1 MEKFSVLLSVYSRER
16 AEYMREALRSVFQ
29 QTSPPD
35 EVILVKDGP
44 LNEELDAVVEEFSRH
59 YTMFKVV
66 PLPYNVGLGMALNE
80 GLKHCSYELV
90 ARMDTDDI
98 CVDNRFELQLQV
110 FAQNPELSIVGGW
123 IDEFEDDQSII
134 ISSRHLPQYDNEL
147 KVLFKSKSPLNH
159 MTVMF
164 RKNKVLEA
172 GGYQHFYL
180 LEDYWLWARMVA
192 CGAILYN
199 VQQKLVNVRGGAA
212 MAARRGGWKY
222 AKSEISLQ
230 RQLLKMNLIDSA
242 TFLKNV
248 AIRFT
253 VRMMPNKIRV
263 WFYYNILR
271 G

>member
-98 CVDNRFELQLQV
+98 C
-110 FAQNPELSIVGGW
+110 
-123 IDEFEDDQSII
+123 
-134 ISSRHLPQYDNEL
+134 
-147 KVLFKSKSPLNH
+147 
-159 MTVMF
+159 
-164 RKNKVLEA
+164 
-172 GGYQHFYL
+172 
-180 LEDYWLWARMVA
+180 
-192 CGAILYN
+192 
-199 VQQKLVNVRGGAA
+199 
-212 MAARRGGWKY
+212 
-222 AKSEISLQ
+222 
-230 RQLLKMNLIDSA
+230 
-242 TFLKNV
+242 
-248 AIRFT
+248 
-253 VRMMPNKIRV
+253 
-263 WFYYNILR
+263 
-271 G
+271 